1 MTLELGSPDEVIG
14 RIPAEAD
21 VIVPLANGEPVSL
34 IDALDRN
41 ADQLDA
47 VTVHQMH
54 ALHDHPY
61 IHGDRR
67 PNLTH
72 RSYFLSHVTRP
83 AFKPGG
89 CDLVPC
95 HFSEVPKLLNEF
107 APKPMV
113 LAAVSPPD
121 RHGYY
126 SLGTNADYVA
136 GLIGLV
142 PFVLEVNEQMPRT
155 QGRNIIHRSQVDSWI
170 GADRPLVEVEPRT
183 PTRLDVSIAELVAER
198 IPDGATIQ
206 AGIGAIPDSV
216 VSLLRDH
223 KDLGVHTELL
233 SDGLV
238 DLVDAGVV
246 TGVHKVRR
254 PTKVVTTFALGTR
267 KVYDFM
273 DGNPILEM
281 LPVEWVNDPRIIAQ
295 QKLMMSINATTEVDL
310 LGQCASETING
321 RYWSGSGGQSDFAR
335 GAMYSEG
342 GKGFIVLPSTA
353 KGGTVSRIVSTLT
366 PGSAVTTAKN
376 TTDHVVTEH
385 GVAELQGASIRE
397 RARSLIAIAEPAFR
411 EQLERDAEDLGYL

>member
-1 MTLELGSPDEVIG
+1 MAVELAGPDEVV
-14 RIPAEAD
+14 RLIPAKAD

-34 IDALDRN
+34 VDALDRG
-41 ADQLDA
+41 AAQLDA

-61 IHGDRR
+61 IHGQRR

-72 RSYFLSHVTRP
+72 RSYFLSHITRP
-83 AFKPGG
+83 AFRPGA

-95 HFSEVPKLLNEF
+95 HFSEVPKILDEF
-107 APKPMV
+107 APRKVV
-113 LAAVSPPD
+113 LAAASPPD

-136 GLIGLV
+136 GLIGRA

-155 QGRNIIHRSQVDSWI
+155 QGRNNIHRSQIDAWV
-170 GADRPLVEVEPRT
+170 GVDRPLVEVPPRM
-183 PTRLDVSIAELVAER
+183 PAQVDVRIAQLVAER
-198 IPDGATIQ
+198 IPNRATIQ
-206 AGIGAIPDSV
+206 AGIGAIPESV
-216 VSLLRDH
+216 VGLLADH
-223 KDLGVHTELL
+223 RDLGVHTELL

-238 DLVDAGVV
+238 DLIDSGVV

-273 DGNPILEM
+273 NGNPIVEM
-281 LPVEWVNDPRIIAQ
+281 LPVEWVNDPRVIAQ
-295 QKLMMSINATTEVDL
+295 QHRMMSINATTEVDL
-310 LGQCASETING
+310 LGQCASETVAG

-342 GKGFIVLPSTA
+342 GKGFVVLRATA
-353 KGGTVSRIVSTLT
+353 KQGTVSRIVSTLT
-366 PGSAVTTAKN
+366 RGSAVTTVKN
-376 TTDHVVTEH
+376 TTDHVVTEY

-397 RARSLIAIAEPAFR
+397 RARRLIAIAAPEFR
-411 EQLERDAEDLGYL
+411 DQLERDAVELGYR